1 MQPRRT
7 IFALAAVAIAALLL
21 PRAAAAQTVN
31 KVDAR
36 LKTETDRAIRRGL
49 EWLVR
54 EQNPH
59 GLWVGDVGHKQEDDY
74 VLMDTAERQRSEGE
88 AHVGVSALAGLAFL
102 AGGHVPGRGEFA
114 PVVQRTIEG
123 LIRTAGEDGYFT
135 QSGTR
140 MYSHGFATLFLAQ
153 ALGMDR
159 RPDLKPAVQN
169 AVDLIV
175 SAQNHQGGWRYNP
188 FVSDADLS
196 VTVTQLQALRAAR
209 DVGVTVPKSTIDR
222 AVAYLNR
229 SRIGYDNWGGE
240 GAFYYKIEGRGARS
254 KTSFAVNAAALTAL
268 TSAGEYDFHL
278 LEPAYRFIE
287 EEYDSVSRY
296 YGTHFYYWYGNYYA
310 CQAMYQ
316 LGGPRFERY
325 YEKVRQDLLR
335 RQRSDGSWP
344 NPLECG
350 PGPAFA
356 TAVACILLQVPH
368 QLLPIFER

>member
-1 MQPRRT
+1 MQPRLAALAVLSL
-7 IFALAAVAIAALLL
+7 ALAASTAPAPGPAGAGGPAPPSL
-21 PRAAAAQTVN
+21 RA
-31 KVDAR
+31 
-36 LKTETDRAIRRGL
+36 ETDRAIRRGL
-49 EWLVR
+49 EWLER
-54 EQNPH
+54 EQNAR
-59 GLWVGDVGHKQEDDY
+59 GLWTGDVGHKQEDDY
-74 VLMDTAERQRSEGE
+74 VLMDTAERQRAAGE
-88 AHVGVSALAGLAFL
+88 SHVGVSALAGLAFL
-102 AGGHVPGRGEFA
+102 AGGHVPGRGGYG
-114 PVVQRTIEG
+114 PVVSRAIDG
-123 LIRTAGEDGYFT
+123 VIATAGEDGYFT

-153 ALGMDR
+153 ALGPDR
-159 RPDLKPAVQN
+159 RPELKIAIQS

-175 SAQNHQGGWRYNP
+175 SAQNQQGGWRYNP
-188 FVSDADLS
+188 FVTEADLS

-222 AVAYLNR
+222 AVAYVQR
-229 SRIGYDNWGGE
+229 SRIGYGDYE

-268 TSAGEYDFHL
+268 TSAGEYDFEKF
-278 LEPAYRFIE
+278 EPAFRFIE
-287 EEYDSVSRY
+287 EEYDSISQY

-310 CQAMYQ
+310 CQAMHQ

-325 YEKVRQDLLR
+325 FEKVRADLLR
-335 RQRSDGSWP
+335 RQQPDGSWP
-344 NPLECG
+344 NPLESG